1 MQRLDAIEETSYLSV
16 PNARVYRKIM
26 RYFYR
31 EYEKMRFQLYKEDIF
46 ELVRQEEEFR
56 DYTMQE
62 LEQDLAAL
70 VKWKNLTPIQDPGR
84 VYTIADYK
92 NKQYRY
98 TMSEYAVEIER
109 LTVRLENV
117 FLESGNLSTNYFV
130 RLEKSLEEAEIM
142 EQASLKQVNEWWNLL
157 QEDFRRLNQNY
168 QDYLRDFYSG
178 KADRLMK
185 SVEFVLHKD
194 KFIRYLNEFV
204 QELQHHSRRIGQ
216 LLTRSMDRIEGYVLE
231 RVVQSELDIPHAV
244 VEFRGG
250 TEPNIRENVTG
261 KWNSLKNWFL
271 DSGQQECEAKRV
283 LRITNEVIRNII
295 QNAALIVQMQNWGI
309 SRKEDYRK
317 FLELFLKCENLEEA
331 HRLSAHVFGIQRVE
345 HFRTNAPR
353 ESDAVNAS
361 VYEEDPAEFLLK
373 PHTRAYREKKDR
385 TGFAD
390 RSMEKLLQ
398 RQNYLRH
405 AEQQKEIVM
414 RYIRDGKIVFSDIT
428 EQVTEN
434 TRRVF
439 LQWISQA
446 GLNSEQ
452 KGRTEYGQEYRLLRG
467 EGSCILHCE
476 DGDLTMPAYI
486 MEFQ

>member
-130 RLEKSLEEAEIM
+130 RLEKSLEEAETM
-142 EQASLKQVNEWWNLL
+142 EQAGLKQVNEWWNLL

-204 QELQHHSRRIGQ
+204 QELQQHSRRIAQ
-216 LLTRSMDRIEGYVLE
+216 LLTRSMEGIEGCMLE

-250 TEPNIRENVTG
+250 TEPNIRENVMG

-271 DSGQQECEAKRV
+271 DSPQQECEAKRV

-317 FLELFLKCENLEEA
+317 FLELFLKCEELEEA

-353 ESDAVNAS
+353 ESDAVNDS
-361 VYEEDPAEFLLK
+361 VYQENPAEYLLK

-385 TGFAD
+385 TGFSD
-390 RSMEKLLQ
+390 RSLEKMIQ

-414 RYIRDGKIVFSDIT
+414 RYIRDQKIVFADIT
-428 EQVTEN
+428 EEITEN
-434 TRRVF
+434 TRHIF
-439 LQWISQA
+439 LQWIGQA
-446 GLNSEQ
+446 GLNSEH

-467 EGSCILHCE
+467 KGNCVLHCE

>member
-70 VKWKNLTPIQDPGR
+70 VEWKNLTPIQDPGR

-130 RLEKSLEEAEIM
+130 RLEKSLEEAETM
-142 EQASLKQVNEWWNLL
+142 EQAGLKQVNEWWNLL

-204 QELQHHSRRIGQ
+204 QELQQHSRRIGQ
-216 LLTRSMDRIEGYVLE
+216 LLTRSTGGIEGIVLE

-250 TEPNIRENVTG
+250 TEPNIRENVMG

-317 FLELFLKCENLEEA
+317 FLELFLKCEELEEA

-353 ESDAVNAS
+353 ESDADNDS
-361 VYEEDPAEFLLK
+361 VYQENPAEYLLK

-385 TGFAD
+385 TGFSD
-390 RSMEKLLQ
+390 RSLEKMIQ

-414 RYIRDGKIVFSDIT
+414 RYIRDQKIVFADIT
-428 EQVTEN
+428 EEITEN
-434 TRRVF
+434 TRHIF
-439 LQWISQA
+439 LQWIGQA
-446 GLNSEQ
+446 GLNSEH

-467 EGSCILHCE
+467 KGNCVLHCE